1 MTHHINRKIAIGV
14 ASLAATVALAAC
26 SAAEEPATTTT
37 APGPRTVEVTS
48 LDYGFSGL
56 PERVEA
62 GTVFTLINDSSVELH
77 ELVAIPLPAD
87 ETRSIPELAADPEG
101 LAAYFGSVET
111 VLIAPPN
118 EGSIAVEGSGALN
131 TPGRYAI
138 ICAIPTGADP
148 DEYLAAA
155 AEAEGGPP
163 QVAGGPPHFAKGM
176 WGEVVVTE

>member
-1 MTHHINRKIAIGV
+1 MTHNINRKFAVGV
-14 ASLAATVALAAC
+14 VALAATVALAAC
-26 SAAEEPATTTT
+26 SAAEEPATTTA
-37 APGPRTVEVTS
+37 APGPQTIEVTA

-56 PERVEA
+56 PERVPA
-62 GTVFTLINDSSVELH
+62 GTVFTLLNESGAELH
-77 ELVAIPLPAD
+77 ELVAIPLRAD
-87 ETRSIPELAADPEG
+87 ETRTVPELIADPEA

-118 EGSIAVEGSGALN
+118 EGSIAAEGTGALN

-138 ICAIPTGADP
+138 ICAIPTGDNPA
-148 DEYLAAA
+148 EYLAAA

-176 WGEVVVTE
+176 WGEVIVEE

>member
-1 MTHHINRKIAIGV
+1 MTHNTIRKFGLLVV
-14 ASLAATVALAAC
+14 ALAATVLPAC

-37 APGPRTVEVTS
+37 PPGPQTIEVTA

-77 ELVAIPLPAD
+77 ELVAIPLPDD
-87 ETRSIPELAADPEG
+87 ETRTIPELVADPEG

-111 VLIAPPN
+111 VLIAPPAA
-118 EGSIAVEGSGALN
+118 GSIAVEGTGALN

-148 DEYLAAA
+148 DEYMAAA
-155 AEAEGGPP
+155 AESEGGPP

-176 WGEVVVTE
+176 WGEVVVHE